1 VPNRVQ
7 LDATYGNRN
16 GGETGERWF
25 SIGLRLLSVP
35 FLPRKISLSK
45 NLSKLCLT
53 LNIGRLPEH
62 TFTRVKQAGRPGEE
76 E

>member
-35 FLPRKISLSK
+35 FLP
-45 NLSKLCLT
+45 
-53 LNIGRLPEH
+53 
-62 TFTRVKQAGRPGEE
+62 
-76 E
+76 